1 MQNPITSILGKI
13 CCEIFKD
20 RRLVYFLINPSGTIV
35 QWGGNLSQ
43 LNIPTPGKTDKISD
57 IILFMEGIL
66 PLKEKSMDFSC
77 IKLPSDIC
85 VDALLFQIEKD
96 YGLIIWDSTQ
106 KEDYLTQTQ
115 QKCNEL
121 SLLIEGQ
128 KSRMTRLHDDAFFGD
143 LFQALNFAV
152 LEMNAQGHFVLTGTP
167 PDWVQH
173 IPQSGRIL
181 SGMAYQEDEFSFLGN
196 FIQEAKSQWSKHR
209 NESFKSGLWIEK
221 DETGQELFFEATAVH
236 IYGRK
241 LIIISH
247 DLHHPT
253 ETNAIIQKGR
263 DLALSFHSLKR
274 SGKKLKDMHDELE
287 IRVKERTKDLG
298 EANLKLANEL
308 KERKK
313 VEKERE
319 EISKLLRQ
327 SQKMEAIGTLA
338 GGISHD
344 FNNILAAII
353 GFTELSLAD
362 AKDNPLLKD
371 RLEKT
376 LSASNRAKELV
387 RQILTFSHQTEYEKK
402 PLKLKQ
408 IVTEVLTLLQ
418 TSIPANIRIEKD
430 LKSNAYILA
439 DQTQMH
445 QVIMN
450 LCTNA
455 WHSMK
460 ETGGT
465 LCIRLKDTVISS
477 KDLLTLP
484 GVIPGRYLM
493 LSVQDSGCGIKPDII
508 EKIFDPY
515 FTTKDKDKGTGLGLS
530 IVHGIVT
537 KLNGAVILDS
547 QIGKGSNFSI
557 YLPSFTKPDKIKPAK
572 ELPPLGNNE
581 TILFVD
587 DEPFQNE
594 MAEQILNRL
603 GYQVVTCND
612 GVQALDLFTNKKD
625 RFDLVITDMAM
636 PKITGDQLSEKILEL
651 RPDIPILLCS
661 GYSDNISPERLEKI
675 GITQYLMKPVS
686 MMELAKAVHE
696 ALQKTR
702 KKPFES

>member
-1 MQNPITSILGKI
+1 MQTPITAILDKI
-13 CCEIFKD
+13 CFEIFKGHC
-20 RRLVYFLINPSGTIV
+20 LVYFLINPSGTIV
-35 QWGGNLSQ
+35 QWGGNLSR
-43 LNIPTPGKTDKISD
+43 LNIPTPREKDKISD
-57 IILFMEGIL
+57 IIIFMEGIL

-77 IKLPSDIC
+77 IKLPSDVC
-85 VDALLFQIEKD
+85 VDALLFPVEKD
-96 YGLIIWDSTQ
+96 YGLIIWDSTP

-121 SLLIEGQ
+121 SLLIEEQ
-128 KSRMTRLHDDAFFGD
+128 KNRMTCLHDTAFFGD

-167 PDWVQH
+167 PSWIEH
-173 IPQSGRIL
+173 IPQSSRIL
-181 SGMAYQEDEFSFLGN
+181 SGLAYPEDAFSFLGN
-196 FIQEAKSQWSKHR
+196 FIQEAKSRWAQNQQER
-209 NESFKSGLWIEK
+209 FKSGLWIEK
-221 DETGQELFFEATAVH
+221 DQSGQELFFEATAVH
-236 IYGRK
+236 IHGRK
-241 LIIISH
+241 LLIISH
-247 DLHHPT
+247 DLYLPP
-253 ETNAIIQKGR
+253 ETNSIIQKGR
-263 DLALSFHSLKR
+263 ELALNYHSLKR
-274 SGKKLKDMHDELE
+274 SGRKLKDMHDELE
-287 IRVKERTKDLG
+287 IRVKERTKALE
-298 EANLKLANEL
+298 EANLELANEL

-313 VEKERE
+313 AEKERE

-408 IVTEVLTLLQ
+408 IITEVIALLRA
-418 TSIPANIRIEKD
+418 SISTNIHIKKD
-430 LKSNAYILA
+430 LQSNAYILA

-445 QVIMN
+445 QIIMN

-465 LCIRLKDTVISS
+465 LCITLKDIVISS
-477 KDLLTLP
+477 KDLLNLP
-484 GVIPGRYLM
+484 GLIPGRYLM
-493 LSVQDSGCGIKPDII
+493 LSVQDSGCGIRPDII

-515 FTTKDKDKGTGLGLS
+515 FTTKGKDKGTGLGLS

-537 KLNGAVILDS
+537 KLNGAITLDS
-547 QIGKGSNFSI
+547 RIGKGSTFSI
-557 YLPSFTKPDKIKPAK
+557 YLPSFDTPDKVKQAK
-572 ELPPLGNNE
+572 ELPLLGNNE

-587 DEPFQNE
+587 DEPFQTE

-612 GVQALDLFTNKKD
+612 GIQALDIFTHKKD
-625 RFDLVITDMAM
+625 LFDLVITDMIM
-636 PKITGDQLSEKILEL
+636 PNITGDHLSEKILEL

-661 GYSDNISPERLEKI
+661 GYSDDISPGRLEKI

-686 MMELAKAVHE
+686 MMELAESVHG
-696 ALQKTR
+696 ALQKRR
-702 KKPFES
+702 KKPL

>member
-1 MQNPITSILGKI
+1 MQNPINSILDKI
-13 CCEIFKD
+13 CFEIFKG
-20 RRLVYFLINPSGTIV
+20 RSLVYFLINPSGTIV

-57 IILFMEGIL
+57 IIIFMEGVL
-66 PLKEKSMDFSC
+66 PLKEKSMEFSC

-96 YGLIIWDSTQ
+96 YGLIIWDSAR

-128 KSRMTRLHDDAFFGD
+128 KNRMTRLHDDAFFGD

-167 PDWVQH
+167 PAWVQH

-196 FIQEAKSQWSKHR
+196 FIQEAKSRWSKHQ

-221 DETGQELFFEATAVH
+221 DETGQELFFEATAIH

-241 LIIISH
+241 LLIISH
-247 DLHHPT
+247 DLHHPM

-263 DLALSFHSLKR
+263 ELALSFHSLKR
-274 SGKKLKDMHDELE
+274 SGRKLKNMHDELE
-287 IRVKERTKDLG
+287 IRVKERTKELE

-353 GFTELSLAD
+353 GFTELSLAE

-402 PLKLKQ
+402 PLQLKK

-418 TSIPANIRIEKD
+418 TSMPTNIRIEKN

-445 QVIMN
+445 QVVMN

-455 WHSMK
+455 WHAMK

-465 LCIRLKDTVISS
+465 LCLRLNDTVISS
-477 KDLLTLP
+477 KDLLNFP
-484 GVIPGRYLM
+484 GLIPGPYLM
-493 LSVQDSGCGIKPDII
+493 LSVQDSGCGIRPEII

-515 FTTKDKDKGTGLGLS
+515 FTTKDKNKGTGLGLS

-537 KLNGAVILDS
+537 KLNGAVTLDS
-547 QIGKGSNFSI
+547 QIGKGSKFSI
-557 YLPSFTKPDKIKPAK
+557 YLPVFATPDEIKPAK

-612 GVQALDLFTNKKD
+612 SVEALDLFTHKKD

-636 PKITGDQLSEKILEL
+636 PKITGDRLSEKILEL

-661 GYSDNISPERLEKI
+661 GYSDDISPERLEKI

-702 KKPFES
+702 KKPFDL